1 MTLEE
6 LKSWHR
12 KKRLRDNNLGRLF
25 GVDMGFSVEEF
36 GELAVWSWG
45 TDAPSVDVLG
55 ELPV

>member
-1 MTLEE
+1 

-25 GVDMGFSVEEF
+25 GVDMGFLVEEF
-36 GELAVWSWG
+36 GELVVWSWG
-45 TDAPSVDVLG
+45 TNSLSVDVLG